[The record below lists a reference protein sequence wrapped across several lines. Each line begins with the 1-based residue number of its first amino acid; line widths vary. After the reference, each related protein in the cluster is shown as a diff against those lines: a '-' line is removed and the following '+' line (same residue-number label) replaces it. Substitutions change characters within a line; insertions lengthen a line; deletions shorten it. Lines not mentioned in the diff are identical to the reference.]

1 MKELSVFFV
10 GLTIFLMVL
19 TFIPLKK
26 GLPVPIENPVVNHW
40 RQELER
46 VGMNVE
52 TNVLDDIYASHLT
65 KSKEF
70 VPYEVFFSRED
81 FRYLISQFY
90 SFSTWDEWSDGYK
103 DSGVKIDE
111 LESAIHVSKLLKYLE
126 TIQESKRLVVNLE
139 PEDNWSKE
147 TKKKWKMLKKE
158 EKEVRATINAIIY
171 ETELDEDSF
180 LLSFSKESLL
190 TEEERL
196 NLVDEKLKKAKPV
209 MVKGVGG
216 LDESVTSP
224 ALVDIIA
231 FLNQHELPEAVESE
245 LKETMEKI
253 QEKLEIQSREKDE
266 ERLLLDASVLNKTA
280 KDFHQIE

>member
-1 MKELSVFFV
+1 MIVFLV
-10 GLTIFLMVL
+10 GFSIFIIVLML
-19 TFIPLKK
+19 LHGKK
-26 GLPVPIENPVVNHW
+26 GLPVPIENPVVSHW
-40 RQELER
+40 RQALER

-52 TNVLDDIYASHLT
+52 TNVLDEIYASHLT

-81 FRYLISQFY
+81 FRYLLSQFY

-103 DSGVKIDE
+103 DSGVKKDE
-111 LESAIHVSKLLKYLE
+111 LESAIHVSRLLKYLE

-139 PEDNWSKE
+139 PEENWSNE
-147 TKKKWKMLKKE
+147 TMKKWKMLRGE
-158 EKEVRATINAIIY
+158 EKEVKTTINTIIY
-171 ETELDEDSF
+171 KTELDDDTF

-190 TEEERL
+190 TEEERF
-196 NLVDEKLKKAKPV
+196 NLVDEKLKEAKPV
-209 MVKGVGG
+209 MVKGVGGVGG

-253 QEKLEIQSREKDE
+253 QEKLENQSREREE
-266 ERLLLDASVLNKTA
+266 ERLLLDAKVLNTTA
-280 KDFHQIE
+280 KGFHQIE